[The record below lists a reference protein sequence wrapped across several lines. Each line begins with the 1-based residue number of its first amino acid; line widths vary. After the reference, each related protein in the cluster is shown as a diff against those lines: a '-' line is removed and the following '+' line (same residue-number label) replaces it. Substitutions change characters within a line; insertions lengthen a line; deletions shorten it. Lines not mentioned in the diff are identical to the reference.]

1 MSSSLMSRN
10 ITVAGRRTSMR
21 LEPEMWDA
29 LSEICRREHLTA
41 HDICTLVEA
50 RRRASSLT
58 AALRVF
64 IMDYFRTA
72 STEDGHV
79 RAGHGTEPVIVSRIG
94 REGQGMAAPDPRRRP
109 HGAGAVR
116 REPTRQARTG

>member
-10 ITVAGRRTSMR
+10 ITVGGHRTSMR

-29 LSEICRREHLTA
+29 LFEICRRERLTP
-41 HDICTLVEA
+41 HDVCTRVEA
-50 RRRASSLT
+50 RRHASSLT

-79 RAGHGTEPVIVSRIG
+79 RAGHGAGLLGQVEAPNMARGDCEAQRAAIT
-94 REGQGMAAPDPRRRP
+94 RE
-109 HGAGAVR
+109 AV
-116 REPTRQARTG
+116 

>member
-1 MSSSLMSRN
+1 MASSLVSRN

-21 LEPEMWDA
+21 LEPEMWGA
-29 LSEICRREHLTA
+29 LSEICWREGVST
-41 HDICTLVEA
+41 HDVCSLVDS

-64 IMDYFRTA
+64 IMDYFRAA

-79 RAGHGTEPVIVSRIG
+79 RAGHGCGLAHRAEPP
-94 REGQGMAAPDPRRRP
+94 APP
-109 HGAGAVR
+109 H
-116 REPTRQARTG
+116 REPHAQGTSVSERAGPGTMP